1 MNFRKHRSRK
11 KIRFSEV
18 KMAKPIKTEK
28 TEELIAGYQEVE
40 SLWNVLSLS
49 CKDKNVKQMALKNL
63 TKMAFL
69 KSKQNP

>member
-1 MNFRKHRSRK
+1 
-11 KIRFSEV
+11 
-18 KMAKPIKTEK
+18 MAKPIKTEK

-40 SLWNVLSLS
+40 SLSNVLSLS

-63 TKMAFL
+63 TKTAFL